1 MDAHTQRGA
10 SLIEVLVSLLLVSVG
25 FLAATAVHWRLVASA
40 EDSRQHA
47 DALSLL
53 EPITQAIQANR
64 LQSTGYLTDLKGI
77 GVGTSC
83 PVAGYS
89 AASRELA
96 AWCTQLQQQTA
107 QGLWGARG
115 CVEALSAGRYRVT
128 VAWRGFTATAAP
140 PTSIGCA
147 AHVYDD
153 SACPDDRCRRVQVM
167 LLQGG
172 SG

>member
-1 MDAHTQRGA
+1 MHAHTQRGA

-25 FLAATAVHWRLVASA
+25 FLAATAVQWQLVASA

-53 EPITQAIQANR
+53 EPITQAMQANR
-64 LQSTGYLTDLKGI
+64 QQAAAYLTDLQGI
-77 GVGTSC
+77 GVGTGC

-89 AASRELA
+89 AVSRELA
-96 AWCTQLQQQTA
+96 AWCTQLQQTA

-115 CVEALSAGRYRVT
+115 CVEALSAGRYRIT
-128 VAWRGFTATAAP
+128 VAWRGFTASASP
-140 PTSIGCA
+140 PASIGCA
-147 AHVYDD
+147 AHFYDD
-153 SACPDDRCRRVQVM
+153 SACPDDRCRRVQVV

-172 SG
+172 GG

>member
-47 DALSLL
+47 DVLSLL
-53 EPITQAIQANR
+53 EPITQAMQANR
-64 LQSTGYLTDLKGI
+64 QQAAAYLTDLQGI
-77 GVGTSC
+77 GVGTGC

-96 AWCTQLQQQTA
+96 AWCAQLQQTA

-172 SG
+172 GG